1 MFFESLKLY
10 PARAL
15 SLAAVSL
22 SAALLCTSL
31 ANAQTVTA
39 VMESG
44 LRVLDPI
51 ITTAYMSRNHGYMI
65 YDTLLATD
73 ANYKIQPQMVD
84 KWEVSADKKTYTFT
98 LRSGLKWHDGTPV
111 RAEDCT
117 ASISRWAEQD
127 KMGQMLMTLVVDMKV
142 TGDRSFQIILK
153 EPTDLVLKALAKPS
167 GTTPFMMPK
176 RIATTPSTQSI
187 KEYIGS
193 GPFKFVAS
201 EFRPGLKVV
210 YEKNKEYEPRREPA
224 SGTAGGKV
232 VHVER
237 VEWVT
242 MPDQMTT
249 VNAFLS
255 GEIDYIQ
262 QVPYDLLPMVEG
274 KSNIKVAVLDKIGGQ
289 PLYRFNHLHPP
300 FNNKM
305 IRQAAMHAVRSED
318 VLKALAGNPK
328 YYKVCPALF
337 GCGTP
342 YESSAGAD
350 MIVPSNM
357 AKARQLLKEAKYDG
371 TPVVILHPT
380 DALTLAAHPVVIAQA
395 FRKAGFNVDLQS
407 MDWQTVVTR
416 RASQQPPAKGGWSIF
431 STTAVVADLL
441 DPVRAFTA
449 SANGKQAWFGWPD
462 VPEIEKLRNKA
473 ARTSDPDELKKLA
486 DEVQRLVIEEGVTVP
501 LGQLLIPTAY
511 RSNLTGVLEAPAP
524 LFWNIKKTGK

>member
-1 MFFESLKLY
+1 MFSWSKKSFVR
-10 PARAL
+10 RA
-15 SLAAVSL
+15 STAAASL
-22 SAALLCTSL
+22 SFALLCGSPAT
-31 ANAQTVTA
+31 AQTITA

-51 ITTAYMSRNHGYMI
+51 VTTAYMSRNHGYMI

-73 ANYKIQPQMVD
+73 SDYKVQPQMVD
-84 KWEVSADKKTYTFT
+84 NWQVSDDGKTYTFS
-98 LRSGLKWHDGTPV
+98 LREGLRWHDGAPV
-111 RAEDCT
+111 TSEDCI

-127 KMGQMLMTLVVDMKV
+127 KMGQMLMTLVASMKA
-142 TGDRSFQIILK
+142 TTDKSFEIVLN

-167 GTTPFMMPK
+167 GTAPFMMPK
-176 RIATTPSTQSI
+176 RIASTPSTQPI
-187 KEYIGS
+187 KEHIGS
-193 GPFKFVAS
+193 GPFKFVADQ
-201 EFRPGLKVV
+201 FQPGLKVV
-210 YEKNKEYEPRREPA
+210 YEKNEDYQPRAEPA

-255 GEIDYIQ
+255 NEIDYIQ
-262 QVPYDLLPMVEG
+262 QVPYDLLPMFEG
-274 KSNIKVAVLDKIGGQ
+274 NTDVKIEVLDKLGGQ
-289 PLYRFNHLHPP
+289 PLYRLNHLHPP
-300 FNNKM
+300 FNNKTL
-305 IRQAAMHAVRSED
+305 RQAAMYAVRAED
-318 VLKALAGNPK
+318 VLQALVGNPE
-328 YYKVCPALF
+328 YYQVCPSLF

-342 YESSAGAD
+342 YESSAGAE
-350 MIVPSNM
+350 MIVSSDLDK
-357 AKARQLLKEAKYDG
+357 AKQLLKEGQYDG

-395 FRKAGFNVDLQS
+395 LRKAGFNVDLQS

-416 RASQQPPAKGGWSIF
+416 RASQQPASEGGWSIF

-462 VPEIEKLRNKA
+462 VPAIEELRNKI
-473 ARTSDPDELKKLA
+473 ARTTDPDELKKLA
-486 DEVQRLVIEEGVTVP
+486 EEVQGLVIEEGVTIP
-501 LGQLLIPTAY
+501 LGQLYIPTAY
-511 RSNLTGVLEAPAP
+511 HANLTGVLEAPVP
-524 LFWNIKKTGK
+524 LFWNIKKAGK